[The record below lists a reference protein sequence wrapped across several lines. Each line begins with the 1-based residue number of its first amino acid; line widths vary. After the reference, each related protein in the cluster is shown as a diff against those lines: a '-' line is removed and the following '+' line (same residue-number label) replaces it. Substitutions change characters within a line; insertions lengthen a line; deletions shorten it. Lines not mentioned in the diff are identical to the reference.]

1 MKLSYTILGKTVRID
16 KIEDQQQVVI
26 IPDILDGYPVTELGN
41 YVLAGSSVEESG
53 FRQIWKKSAHMDSIT
68 VNDFAVFTAAAEPR
82 IWEPACLQGPEV

>member
-41 YVLAGSSVEESG
+41 YVLAGSSVEE
-53 FRQIWKKSAHMDSIT
+53 IWLPADLKKIGAY
-68 VNDFAVFTAAAEPR
+68 
-82 IWEPACLQGPEV
+82 